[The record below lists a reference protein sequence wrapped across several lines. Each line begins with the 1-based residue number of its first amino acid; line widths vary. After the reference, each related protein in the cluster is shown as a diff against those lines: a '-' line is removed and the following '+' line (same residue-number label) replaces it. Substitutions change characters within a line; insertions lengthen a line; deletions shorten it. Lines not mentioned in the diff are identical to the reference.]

1 MKINH
6 FSLLLLTLFGLTACG
21 KQPKL
26 ATETASQST
35 TATTISETITD
46 QKETEMTLTLSIN
59 HETLPVTWENNNTV
73 QSLKTKLTDQSLTVN
88 LSAYGGFEQVGS
100 LGFTLPSQDQQLRA
114 TSGDIMLYNSNN
126 IVLFFGSNS
135 WSYTKLGHIDLSQS
149 ELDKLLNQDSVSITL
164 SLSDAK

>member
-1 MKINH
+1 MKISH

-59 HETLPVTWENNNTV
+59 HETLPVTWENNNAV

-164 SLSDAK
+164 SLSDVK

>member
-1 MKINH
+1 MKANH

-26 ATETASQST
+26 ATETTSQST

-73 QSLKTKLTDQSLTVN
+73 QNLKTKLTDQSLTVN

>member
-1 MKINH
+1 MKTNH

-26 ATETASQST
+26 ATETTSQST

-46 QKETEMTLTLSIN
+46 PKETEMTLTLSIN
-59 HETLPVTWENNNTV
+59 HKTLPVTWENNNTV
-73 QSLKTKLTDQSLTVN
+73 QRLKTKLTDQSLTVN

-126 IVLFFGSNS
+126 IVLFFGSNN

>member
-1 MKINH
+1 MKTNH

-26 ATETASQST
+26 DTETTSQFT

-59 HETLPVTWENNNTV
+59 HETLPVTWEDNNTV
-73 QSLKTKLTDQSLTVN
+73 QRLKTKLNDQSLTVN

-114 TSGDIMLYNSNN
+114 TSGDIMLYDSNN
-126 IVLFFGSNS
+126 IVLFFGSNN

-149 ELDKLLNQDSVSITL
+149 ELDKLLNQDSVSIIL

>member
-1 MKINH
+1 MKTNH

-26 ATETASQST
+26 ATETTSQST

-73 QSLKTKLTDQSLTVN
+73 QNLKTKLTDQSLTVN

>member
-1 MKINH
+1 MKTNH

-26 ATETASQST
+26 ATETTSQST

-46 QKETEMTLTLSIN
+46 QKETEITLTLSIN

-73 QSLKTKLTDQSLTVN
+73 QRLKTKLTDQSLTVN

-126 IVLFFGSNS
+126 IVLFFGSNN

>member
-1 MKINH
+1 MKANH

-26 ATETASQST
+26 ATETTSQST

-73 QSLKTKLTDQSLTVN
+73 QRLKTKLTDQSLTVN

-100 LGFTLPSQDQQLRA
+100 LGFTLPSQDQKLRA

-149 ELDKLLNQDSVSITL
+149 ELEKLLNQDSVSITL

>member
-1 MKINH
+1 MKANH
-6 FSLLLLTLFGLTACG
+6 FSLLLLTLFVLTACG

-26 ATETASQST
+26 ATETTSQST

-73 QSLKTKLTDQSLTVN
+73 QNLKTKLTDQSLTVN

>member
-59 HETLPVTWENNNTV
+59 HETLPVTWENNNAV

>member
-1 MKINH
+1 MKANY

-26 ATETASQST
+26 ATETTSQST

-73 QSLKTKLTDQSLTVN
+73 QRLKTKLTDQSLTVN

-126 IVLFFGSNS
+126 IVLFFGSNN

>member
-1 MKINH
+1 MKTNH

-26 ATETASQST
+26 ATETTSQST

-46 QKETEMTLTLSIN
+46 PKETEMTLTLSIN
-59 HETLPVTWENNNTV
+59 HKTLPVTWENNNTV
-73 QSLKTKLTDQSLTVN
+73 QRLKTKLTDQSLTVN

>member
-1 MKINH
+1 MKTNH

-26 ATETASQST
+26 ATETTSQST

-73 QSLKTKLTDQSLTVN
+73 QRLKTKLTDQSLTVN

-126 IVLFFGSNS
+126 IVLFFGSNN

>member
-1 MKINH
+1 MKINY
-6 FSLLLLTLFGLTACG
+6 FSLLLFTLFGLIACG

-26 ATETASQST
+26 ATETTSQST

-59 HETLPVTWENNNTV
+59 HETLPVTWENNNAV

>member
-1 MKINH
+1 MKIYY
-6 FSLLLLTLFGLTACG
+6 FSLLLLTLFGLIACG

-26 ATETASQST
+26 ATETTSQST

-59 HETLPVTWENNNTV
+59 HETLPVTWENNNAV

>member
-1 MKINH
+1 
-6 FSLLLLTLFGLTACG
+6 
-21 KQPKL
+21 
-26 ATETASQST
+26 
-35 TATTISETITD
+35 
-46 QKETEMTLTLSIN
+46 MTLTLSIN

-73 QSLKTKLTDQSLTVN
+73 QNLKTKLTDQSLTVN

-100 LGFTLPSQDQQLRA
+100 LGFTLPSQDQKLRA

-126 IVLFFGSNS
+126 IVLFFGSNN